1 MGTIFYSK
9 RGYISIDLIDQ
20 ILQFTIRAKRKVTE
34 KIREILFVSKLK
46 DIHSRI
52 RMSTIVDAPMF
63 WVNLPYGLTHSV
75 FNSITHA

>member
-9 RGYISIDLIDQ
+9 TASGTVY
-20 ILQFTIRAKRKVTE
+20 
-34 KIREILFVSKLK
+34 EILFVSKLK

-75 FNSITHA
+75 FNSLHMHDYAS